1 MVSKDAI
8 AFFLSRISLYL
19 LGLIIIAMSYRKLL
33 LCAFALI
40 ISSGIFAQD
49 REDVVKQ
56 ADGYLWP
63 TDEAVLQKL
72 DSWLDLKFG
81 VLMHWG
87 IYSVPGIIES
97 WSICNEDWIRRPEG
111 SVYEDYKKWYWGL
124 SDEFNPVKFNPE
136 HWAEVFSRA
145 GMKYMIFTTKH
156 HDGFCMFDSEFSDY
170 GIAHGPFR
178 DNPKKDIAKYVFEA
192 FRDKGFMVGA
202 YFSKPDW
209 HHKGF
214 WNPYYATP
222 NRHPNYDINK
232 HLDWWQSYVTYTQ
245 NQLNELTG
253 GKYGKLDILWLDGG
267 WITGDQVGINGILP
281 NARKVSPGLICV
293 DRTIKGPN
301 ENYQTPEQSI
311 PKTQINH
318 PWESCITLTDS
329 WGWVPNANF
338 KSSRKVIGLLAE
350 ITAKGGCLVLGVG
363 PTPEG
368 LIEDAAI
375 PILEEIGEWLSRCG
389 EAIYYT
395 RTTENYNQ
403 GNLWF
408 TASKDGKTLYAVY
421 ALKDGEALPE
431 SISWNGNLPK
441 GKVKLL
447 NTGKTVKAKIKDG
460 VVTITLPK
468 NLRQEPLAF
477 LYNFDF

>member
-1 MVSKDAI
+1 
-8 AFFLSRISLYL
+8 
-19 LGLIIIAMSYRKLL
+19 MSYRKLL

-56 ADGYLWP
+56 ADGYQWP
-63 TDEAVLQKL
+63 TDEAVLRKL
-72 DSWLDLKFG
+72 DSWQYLKFG

-136 HWAEVFSRA
+136 QWAEVFSRA

>member
-1 MVSKDAI
+1 MIKKI
-8 AFFLSRISLYL
+8 ILSICLSMFILP
-19 LGLIIIAMSYRKLL
+19 AV
-33 LCAFALI
+33 
-40 ISSGIFAQD
+40 AQV
-49 REDVVKQ
+49 RGDVQKQ
-56 ADGYLWP
+56 SDGYQWP

-72 DSWLDLKFG
+72 EKWQDLKFG

-111 SVYEDYKKWYWGL
+111 SIYEDYKKWYWGL

-136 HWAEVFSRA
+136 QWAEVFSRA

-156 HDGFCMFDSEFSDY
+156 HDGFCMFDSEYSDY
-170 GIAHGPFR
+170 GIAHGPFK
-178 DNPKKDIAKYVFEA
+178 DNPSKDVAKYVFEA
-192 FRDKGFMVGA
+192 FRSKGFMIGA

-222 NRHPNYDINK
+222 NRHPNYDIK
-232 HLDWWQSYVTYTQ
+232 KKPEWWQSYVTYTK

-267 WITGDQVGINGILP
+267 WITGDQVGINEILP

-311 PKTQINH
+311 PKTQINN

-329 WGWVPNANF
+329 WGWVPNAGF
-338 KSSRKVIGLLAE
+338 KSSRKVIGILAE

-368 LIEDAAI
+368 LIEDKAI

-389 EAIYYT
+389 EAIYAT

-403 GNLWF
+403 ENLWF
-408 TASKDGKTLYAVY
+408 TVSKDGKSLYAVY
-421 ALKDGEALPE
+421 ALKDGETLPE
-431 SISWNGNLPK
+431 SISWNGNLPM

-477 LYNFDF
+477 LFNFDF